1 MNKTL
6 LEQAK
11 QYKTTGERGDI
22 TSEIIELAVAWA
34 KGDISMTQVSKAV
47 GKKNPYALLARA
59 LSLYIKTSK

>member
-47 GKKNPYALLARA
+47 GKKNPYALLA
-59 LSLYIKTSK
+59 